1 MYKKDLLLT
10 DSKRNRFSLIY
21 EFSHPLAMCEEML
34 HCDNADEVRA
44 VVNRYATFKAYSWEI
59 VSDEASYT
67 KLKHI
72 DCFGNVKYLFAYK
85 TVLSKLADFS
95 DDELVIELIKRGYKV
110 SKYEVYYVSR
120 RLGV

>member
-59 VSDEASYT
+59 VSDEATYT

-72 DCFGNVKYLFAYK
+72 DCFGNIKYLFAFK
-85 TVLSKLADFS
+85 TVPSKMAGFS
-95 DDELVIELIKRGYKV
+95 DDELVIELINRGYKV
-110 SKYEVYYVSR
+110 SK
-120 RLGV
+120 